1 MPDITPELRQ
11 RVLNVLDFSL
21 TDLQKLAAKKKP
33 PPGYLGF
40 QHVQNRLEQSRGAVK
55 EFADRKSLVNEL
67 KRLDDTV
74 SKVGGG
80 GDVAP
85 AAQRLRSALATLL
98 KELQSG

>member
-11 RVLNVLDFSL
+11 RVLDTLDAAL
-21 TDLQKLAAKKKP
+21 KDLRQFAAKRKP

>member
-1 MPDITPELRQ
+1 MSDITPELRE
-11 RVLNVLDFSL
+11 RVLNVLDASF

-55 EFADRKSLVNEL
+55 EFTDRKSLVNEL

-74 SKVGGG
+74 SKVSGG

-85 AAQRLRSALATLL
+85 AAGRLRTAFATLL

>member
-11 RVLNVLDFSL
+11 RVLDTLDAAL
-21 TDLQKLAAKKKP
+21 KDLRQFAAKRKP

-40 QHVQNRLEQSRGAVK
+40 QQVQNRLEQSRGAV
-55 EFADRKSLVNEL
+55 EGFAERKSLVNEL

-74 SKVGGG
+74 SKIGGG

-85 AAQRLRSALATLL
+85 AVKALRTALATLL
-98 KELQSG
+98 KELGSA